1 MKKVCNCIYIHK
13 TALNQLKEEEKS
25 VVNKALVMLEKK
37 YDNVDYQIIKVDL
50 KNNKVSF
57 ILSRDWNTSH
67 EPIVG
72 DSYNI
77 NVLTNEIKIIKEK
90 KNTQIYHGKHFF
102 VNRDYEGFNVDNE
115 EKRYNFWNS
124 IIPKCHKSRIGYKN
138 YWINLIKKYGIEE

>member
-13 TALNQLKEEEKS
+13 SALNQLKEEEKIL
-25 VVNKALVMLEKK
+25 VNKALVILEKK
-37 YDNVDYQIIKVDL
+37 YDIDYQVIKIDM
-50 KNNKVSF
+50 KNKKVSF

-90 KNTQIYHGKHFF
+90 KNPQIYHGKHFF
-102 VNRDYEGFNVDNE
+102 VNCDYEGFDIKQE
-115 EKRYNFWNS
+115 EKRYNLWNS
-124 IIPKCHKSRIGYKN
+124 IIPKNHKTKIGYKN
-138 YWINLIKKYGIEE
+138 YWINLIKEYGIEE